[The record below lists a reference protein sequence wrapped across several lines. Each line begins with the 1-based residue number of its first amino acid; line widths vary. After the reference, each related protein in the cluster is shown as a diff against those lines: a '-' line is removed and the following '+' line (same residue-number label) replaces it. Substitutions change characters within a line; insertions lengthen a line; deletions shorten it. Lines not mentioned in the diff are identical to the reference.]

1 MSLHR
6 FETTQLLPVPLA
18 EAWAFFSDPRNL
30 AAITPPDLGFEMA
43 SDAPERIHPGLIVV
57 YRVRP
62 LFGVPVTWV
71 TEITHVAEGELF
83 VDDQRV
89 GPYRLWHH
97 QHHFR
102 ETAYGVEMRDVV
114 HYALPFGPLGGLL
127 NERLVAPRLRAIFDF
142 RRAVVEQRFGLA
154 PQPR

>member
-30 AAITPPDLGFEMA
+30 AAVTPPDLGFEIV

-57 YRVRP
+57 YRARP
-62 LFGVPVTWV
+62 LFGLPVTWV

-83 VDDQRV
+83 VDDQRI

-102 ETAYGVEMRDVV
+102 ETAGGVEMRDVV
-114 HYALPFGPLGGLL
+114 HYALPFGPLGALID
-127 NERLVAPRLRAIFDF
+127 ERLVAPRVRAIFGF
-142 RRAVVEQRFGLA
+142 RRAVAERRFGLA